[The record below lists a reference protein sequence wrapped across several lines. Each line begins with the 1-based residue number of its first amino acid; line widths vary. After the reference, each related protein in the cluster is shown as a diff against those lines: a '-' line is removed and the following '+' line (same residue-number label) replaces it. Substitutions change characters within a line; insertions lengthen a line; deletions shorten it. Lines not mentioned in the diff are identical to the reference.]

1 MTTVYNDYYKAI
13 EDGSGQID
21 DVHFGAKLVGSG
33 YFPDPSDKP
42 EDVTDVILD
51 APTALVGE
59 VMTQKGMSE
68 IVEILLKRLR
78 AYANQTPMMGVEP
91 LVLDE
96 RIKTALDT
104 LDHMALKEAGGKYL
118 VVYSTILPILCFTEE
133 V

>member
-78 AYANQTPMMGVEP
+78 SYANQTPMMGVDKI
-91 LVLDE
+91 VLDD
-96 RIKTALDT
+96 RIKTALDA

>member
-1 MTTVYNDYYKAI
+1 MTTVYNSYYTAYDNGELDI
-13 EDGSGQID
+13 N
-21 DVHFGAKLVGSG
+21 DVHFGVKLVGSG
-33 YFPDPSDKP
+33 YFPDPSDTLD
-42 EDVTDVILD
+42 DVTDVILD
-51 APTALVGE
+51 APTALYGE

-68 IVEILLKRLR
+68 IVETLHKRLR

-118 VVYSTILPILCFTEE
+118 VVYSTKLLILCFTEE